1 MDNLSQKE
9 LLSEG
14 IVDKIKSV
22 GKSIGKG
29 VGAVGGA
36 LKAASDAGIEAGVG
50 TLVGG
55 ARAGYDKA
63 DDLLTG
69 KKEKLLKTL
78 DDQGVMILPGT
89 EIRGKKKLAVV
100 NIVQYDYSD
109 QGKQEPMKGA
119 KPELAKYKFK
129 DGGWEKVAG
138 AREIK
143 DGYSMLTKEEVQEVQ
158 EPDQKGPLSGKVI
171 KHLTAKGKPAYG
183 TVVGYTYE
191 EDQVGIQPFK
201 GSRAPGI
208 YGKKVDQVE
217 ESSADEATNFYST
230 GIKEGTSQANLLRQL
245 TLLSK

>member
-22 GKSIGKG
+22 GKGIGKG

-36 LKAASDAGIEAGVG
+36 LKAASDAGIEAGYG
-50 TLVGG
+50 DLYKG

-78 DDQGVMILPGT
+78 DDQGVMIFPGT
-89 EIRGKKKLAVV
+89 DIRGKKKLAVV
-100 NIVQYDYSD
+100 NIVQYDYD
-109 QGKQEPMKGA
+109 EKGDKKPMQGA
-119 KPELAKYKFK
+119 KQELAKFKFK
-129 DGGWEKVAG
+129 DGGWEKVAA

-143 DGYSMLTKEEVQEVQ
+143 DGYSMLTKEEVKEVQ
-158 EPDQKGPLSGKVI
+158 EPDQKGPLTGKIV

-183 TVVGYTYE
+183 KVIGYTYE
-191 EDQVGIQPFK
+191 GEVAVQPFK

-208 YGKKVDQVE
+208 YGKKEDQVE
-217 ESSADEATNFYST
+217 ESSAEEAANFYSA